1 MQVNSTHHHLH
12 PTNTETNKQTQSVSK
27 KYLQT
32 VKIELRRMKFKHR
45 NQPRRSRPLRHHHRA
60 LRTWTCRTL
69 PHRSHFLPQP
79 IISQLNNYFT
89 IKYELIP
96 MIN

>member
-27 KYLQT
+27 NIYT

-60 LRTWTCRTL
+60 LRTWTCRTP